1 MGIKM
6 TKKCPK
12 CGKEIPDESKFCL
25 ECGCHIYDDD
35 AGESRSNV
43 FSNGKIFLV
52 LIFVVLIVGGI
63 LIFSMGGGDNSQNH
77 TVEDAA
83 SKQASEFSFTISDV
97 NGYYSPENKDYF
109 FWVEVLFQ
117 KVPSNQKDYIVKVTY
132 LDENNTDIG
141 HEMESLSSVYYD
153 ADYPL
158 SVGYH
163 TSYKYMDID
172 SVKVEI
178 LKDDQVIKE
187 ASAKAD
193 KNKFNFEKPDNNK
206 SK

>member
-1 MGIKM
+1 M
-6 TKKCPK
+6 TMKCPK

-25 ECGCHIYDDD
+25 ECGCHIYNDG
-35 AGESRSNV
+35 AGGSSSGV

-63 LIFSMGGGDNSQNH
+63 LIFSMGSHDNSQNNA
-77 TVEDAA
+77 VDDNL
-83 SKQASEFSFTISDV
+83 SKEAKEFSYTISSV
-97 NGYYSPENKDYF
+97 EGYYSPENTDYF

-141 HEMESLSSVYYD
+141 HETDSLANVYYD
-153 ADYPL
+153 VDYPISL
-158 SVGYH
+158 GYH

-178 LKDDQVIKE
+178 IKDDQVIKE
-187 ASAKAD
+187 SSAKAD
-193 KNKFNFEKPDNNK
+193 KNKFNFEKPDKNK